1 MQQQLTIGTLLH
13 CAYKIERILGQGSFG
28 ITYLGTHL
36 ALNKKVA
43 IKEFFMKG
51 LNTREADASV
61 TEMEEGSLQYN
72 YAQKFKKEALNLAL
86 LDHPNIV
93 RVTDSFEEN
102 GTFYYVM
109 DYIEGQNLNDYIKS
123 NFISEAEAID
133 IIKSVADAL
142 IYMHETHHMLHLDLK
157 PGNVMRRTSD
167 GHIFLIDFGLSKHF
181 SGKGAPETSTSIGL
195 GTPGYA
201 PIEQENNSRRGDF
214 RPTIDIYALGATL
227 YKLLTYETPPVASE
241 LVSDENILESNLVA
255 KGISRN
261 LINSIMVSMAP
272 NVTKRYQS
280 VRSFKNALTTN
291 FQEDE
296 RTQIDGDETRVVEEN
311 THSTNTGKASEQK
324 KKRKSSKYTIIGVIG
339 IAIVAILLYM
349 GKNNNSTGMDISN
362 TTDTIHVENYPTK
375 IMGDFCV
382 YTGSAIQS
390 GDSICTLTGRGE
402 IKFNDGRSYK
412 GPIKQGTLTGDNVVF
427 TYSNGDTFQGSFEN
441 DHFSK
446 GKYTVKKT
454 GEYFIGSF
462 ETNGQPY
469 KGTWYESMGRKIEDV
484 NN

>member
-1 MQQQLTIGTLLH
+1 M
-13 CAYKIERILGQGSFG
+13 
-28 ITYLGTHL
+28 
-36 ALNKKVA
+36 
-43 IKEFFMKG
+43 
-51 LNTREADASV
+51 
-61 TEMEEGSLQYN
+61 
-72 YAQKFKKEALNLAL
+72 
-86 LDHPNIV
+86 
-93 RVTDSFEEN
+93 
-102 GTFYYVM
+102 
-109 DYIEGQNLNDYIKS
+109 
-123 NFISEAEAID
+123 
-133 IIKSVADAL
+133 
-142 IYMHETHHMLHLDLK
+142 
-157 PGNVMRRTSD
+157 
-167 GHIFLIDFGLSKHF
+167 
-181 SGKGAPETSTSIGL
+181 

-214 RPTIDIYALGATL
+214 RPTIDIYALGATV

-412 GPIKQGTLTGDNVVF
+412 GPLKQGTLTGDNVVF

-462 ETNGQPY
+462 DTNGQPY